1 MKLPVDSRNQL
12 SRRAWEREVA
22 SMKNM
27 LKVVAIMMALSI
39 TSVFAADWPWIYGP
53 RRDHTSEQKGL
64 LRAWPSD
71 GPKVLWTVPMGAGF
85 GGPAVSG
92 GNVYLLDRD
101 EKVGDTLRVLD
112 LASGK
117 ELWTYAYDASGSFMF
132 AGSRTTPTVD
142 GEYVYTVGP
151 MGDLHAISTKTRRP
165 TWRKNIWK
173 DFGGGAELPRWAIVQ
188 NPLIYGD
195 LLIVAPQTPEVGVVA
210 YDKVSGDVKW
220 KSAAL
225 SGMAGYVTPSIAKVG
240 GEDHLVMI
248 TGAVGRGR
256 NAKDG
261 SVNGLDPRSG
271 KVLWTYTNWQ
281 CIIPVPTAVDAGEG
295 RLLITGAYGA
305 GTAMIKVEKKGD
317 GTFAVSELFKNPDF
331 GAHTQPPVLHDGH
344 FYSHYTIN
352 ERSDGLVAMSMDGQ
366 IKWKTDQQ
374 PPFVRG
380 GSILA
385 DGLLLATDGSTKLY
399 LIEPNPAGF
408 KPLASAEILAPGD
421 NWAPLALVDGKLLV
435 RGQKEL
441 KVLQVAR

>member
-1 MKLPVDSRNQL
+1 
-12 SRRAWEREVA
+12 
-22 SMKNM
+22 MKNM
-27 LKVVAIMMALSI
+27 LKAVTIVMALSV

-64 LRAWPSD
+64 LRTWPQE

-117 ELWTYAYDASGSFMF
+117 EQWTYAYEASGSFMF

-151 MGDLHAISTKTRRP
+151 MGDLHAISTKTHKP
-165 TWRKNIWK
+165 VWRKNIWK

-210 YDKVSGDVKW
+210 YDKVTGDVKW

-225 SGMAGYVTPSIAKVG
+225 SGMTGYVTPSVAKIG

-248 TGAVGRGR
+248 TAAVGRGR

-317 GTFAVSELFKNPDF
+317 AYAVTELFKNPDF

-344 FYSHYTIN
+344 FYAHYTIN
-352 ERSDGLVAMSMDGQ
+352 ERSDGLIAMSMDGQ

-399 LIEPNPAGF
+399 LIEPSPAGF

-441 KVLQVAR
+441 KVLQVAK